1 MIELTVGDLKR
12 QLVGLKDSD
21 KITFA
26 GGLTFYRL
34 KRVADDEVFM
44 EFNEA
49 AGYLSPGFKERNPTV
64 KVVFQDTAQAD
75 WNAEGTVGVMDATVR

>member
-1 MIELTVGDLKR
+1 MDMTAGDLKQ
-12 QLVGLKDSD
+12 QLKGLKDSD

-34 KRVADDEVFM
+34 KRVANDEFFM

-49 AGYLSPGFKERNPTV
+49 EGYLSPDFKKRNPTV

-75 WNAEGTVGVMDATVR
+75 WNAEGTVGSMDATVR